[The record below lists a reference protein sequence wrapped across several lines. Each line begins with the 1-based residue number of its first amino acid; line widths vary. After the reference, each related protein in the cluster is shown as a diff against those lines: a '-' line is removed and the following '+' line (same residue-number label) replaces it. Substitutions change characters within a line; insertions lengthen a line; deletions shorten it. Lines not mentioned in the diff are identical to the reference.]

1 MKEVKDLR
9 DDISS
14 VMKTGKVVI
23 GSNRVIKTL
32 LIGNPKLIILSS
44 NCPDSIREDII
55 YYSRLSKIPYS
66 IIKDDSTELGSICG
80 KPFPV
85 SAIGIVDEGESD
97 ILTKF

>member
-1 MKEVKDLR
+1 MKEVRDLR

-23 GSNRVIKTL
+23 GSNRVIRTL

-44 NCPDSIREDII
+44 NCPDSIREEIV

-80 KPFPV
+80 KPFSV

-97 ILTKF
+97 ILKKF

>member
-1 MKEVKDLR
+1 MKNLR
-9 DDISS
+9 EDISS
-14 VMKTGKVVI
+14 VMKTGKLVI
-23 GSNRVIKTL
+23 GSNKVIKTL
-32 LIGNPKLIILSS
+32 LVGNPKLIILSS
-44 NCPDSIREDII
+44 NCPDSVREGIV

-66 IIKDDSTELGSICG
+66 IIKDDSIELGSICG